1 MSTVSERIDQIK
13 KEQVGQSGKRVL
25 LVEGSDD
32 VDAYRIFLSKKF
44 SNWEQRWAVADMG
57 NKRRVVEALAQ
68 EPNWLGLVDRD
79 EWDAEVQSQYRAQQA
94 NLLVLPRFCLES
106 FLVSP
111 SELWRAFPDKQRN
124 KVAGGEQA
132 FRLALLASLHQWVR
146 HAALW
151 HGVRPL
157 WQQLRSAGFPD
168 DVTKKP
174 PSPSDQELRAY
185 FVKWHGLLDAD
196 ELLNRVH
203 ALEQQLGAVDEDV
216 FCSQWLHA
224 KHFYPAVVHTAL
236 NSLLGVKSPRDR
248 RLALFKTLQVPSD
261 LNGVWQAM
269 GLIP

>member
-1 MSTVSERIDQIK
+1 MTSVIDRIAQIK
-13 KEQVGQSGKRVL
+13 TKEVGQTGKRVL
-25 LVEGSDD
+25 LVEGTDD
-32 VDAYRIFLSKKF
+32 VEAYSTFLSKKF
-44 SNWEQRWAVADMG
+44 PQWEQRWAVAYMG
-57 NKRRVVEALAQ
+57 NKRRVVDALAM
-68 EPNWLGLVDRD
+68 EPKWLGLVDRD
-79 EWDAEVQSQYRAQQA
+79 EWDVQVQSQYKAQHA

-132 FRLALLASLHQWVR
+132 FRLALLASLNQWVR

-174 PSPSDQELRAY
+174 PSPSDEELRSY

-203 ALEQQLGAVDEDV
+203 ALEQQLGAVGEDV

-261 LNGVWQAM
+261 LDGVWQAM